1 MYYMTM
7 IKIRSRIRGG
17 YDRNGDF
24 VIQRKIGTRI
34 FNGILVLGLAIVV
47 IAALIRGESIS
58 TAGIILFGL
67 VFVATAFNAGE
78 NKRFAF
84 SARDGRLLVVHSF
97 AGIPLRRLEIPLQ
110 ALTRVMMAGIEFD
123 IQSRTRRNPG
133 IYKLQVRVDADRL
146 PDDFPKVDS
155 KLTIEDSTDAEELHD
170 TGSALAGF
178 LRLEFESDYSPG
190 SK

>member
-1 MYYMTM
+1 
-7 IKIRSRIRGG
+7 
-17 YDRNGDF
+17 
-24 VIQRKIGTRI
+24 
-34 FNGILVLGLAIVV
+34 
-47 IAALIRGESIS
+47 
-58 TAGIILFGL
+58 
-67 VFVATAFNAGE
+67 
-78 NKRFAF
+78 
-84 SARDGRLLVVHSF
+84 
-97 AGIPLRRLEIPLQ
+97 
-110 ALTRVMMAGIEFD
+110 MMAGIEFD